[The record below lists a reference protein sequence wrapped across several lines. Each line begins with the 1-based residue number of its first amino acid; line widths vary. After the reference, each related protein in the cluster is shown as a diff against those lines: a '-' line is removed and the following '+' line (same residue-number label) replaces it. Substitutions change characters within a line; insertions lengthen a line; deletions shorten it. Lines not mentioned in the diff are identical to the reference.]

1 MSDGLTIDD
10 LVLSPAQAEAAQRS
24 TAEMVRRFNARRT
37 VADFDGWVAGAQPG
51 AKQVYGF
58 GRNAATDCPAG
69 VRDRM
74 WALAAAGLVYL
85 FQPRVVRADGDT
97 NFPFDF
103 TAIRSSKPL
112 PGAWPNLPAA
122 PISTI
127 SSTQARLAGRALSSS
142 NTGRGDE

>member
-1 MSDGLTIDD
+1 MSDVLTAGDTAPETAA
-10 LVLSPAQAEAAQRS
+10 VAQRS
-24 TAEMVRRFNARRT
+24 TAEMVRGFNSRRT
-37 VADFDGWVAGAQPG
+37 VADFDGWVAAAQPG

-122 PISTI
+122 PVSSI
-127 SSTQARLAGRALSSS
+127 SSTQARLAGRALAKA
-142 NTGRGDE
+142 GDE